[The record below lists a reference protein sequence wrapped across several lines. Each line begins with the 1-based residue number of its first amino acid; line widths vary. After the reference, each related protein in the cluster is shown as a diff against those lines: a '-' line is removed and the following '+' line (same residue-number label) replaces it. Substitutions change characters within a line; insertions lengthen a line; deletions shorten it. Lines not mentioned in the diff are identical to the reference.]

1 VKLGERLA
9 MLPPNT
15 FAIATGALAALALA
29 FVPLGYRPFIYF
41 QF

>member
-1 VKLGERLA
+1 V
-9 MLPPNT
+9 T
-15 FAIATGALAALALA
+15 TGALAAVALA